1 MAAMKGVGPGDKAM
15 RLAKKEAKAVAKV
28 EKAKA
33 EQVSTG
39 KAMRLAKKAGKAIV
53 KSIKSKGPVKEGY
66 GKQRTTTI
74 GAADM
79 FTPGVS
85 YVKNP
90 LVGPMKQAVK
100 KRK

>member
-1 MAAMKGVGPGDKAM
+1 MALGKGMGPGNKVA

-33 EQVSTG
+33 KQVSTD
-39 KAMRLAKKAGKAIV
+39 KAMRLAKKAGKAVV
-53 KSIKSKGPVKEGY
+53 KSIKSKGPVKEES
-66 GKQRTTTI
+66 GKQRATTI

>member
-1 MAAMKGVGPGDKAM
+1 MKGVGPGDKIA

-33 EQVSTG
+33 QEVSTN
-39 KAMRLAKKAGKAIV
+39 KAMRLAKKAGKAV
-53 KSIKSKGPVKEGY
+53 AKSIKSKGPVKEES
-66 GKQRTTTI
+66 GKQRATTI
-74 GAADM
+74 GAPDM
-79 FTPGVS
+79 FTPGAS

-90 LVGPMKQAVK
+90 LVGPFKQAVK